1 MTNKFINIG
10 RGNMVA
16 AARIIAVVSPD
27 SSPVKRLIQDAKEDG
42 RAVDTTAGKK
52 TRSVLLADTG
62 HVILSGLTAE
72 SVTAR
77 LNGTAPDPD
86 DGEEEND

>member
-10 RGNMVA
+10 RGNMIA
-16 AARIIAVVSPD
+16 AARIVAVLTPD

-62 HVILSGLTAE
+62 HVILSGLSADTV
-72 SVTAR
+72 SAR
-77 LNGTAPDPD
+77 LNGAASETDADED
-86 DGEEEND
+86 E